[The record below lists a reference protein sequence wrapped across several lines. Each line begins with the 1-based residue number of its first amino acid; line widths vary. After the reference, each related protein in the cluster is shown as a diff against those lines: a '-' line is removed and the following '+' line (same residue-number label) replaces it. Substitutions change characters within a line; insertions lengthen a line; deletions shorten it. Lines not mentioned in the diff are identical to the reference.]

1 MNLTLDNNVTSCIL
15 LCIVLLWTLQSRYFS
30 NKKSDRDLRL
40 MQLQLSIKI
49 DIEAILKMLDDFIE
63 EVLNDYIA
71 QHTKY
76 ITAIYISNEMQTDMV
91 DSIVITISERMS
103 PYLYQRLSLIYNE
116 TAIADVI
123 ANKVVILVTVFV
135 SDRNTVKPK
144 EEKTEL
150 DL

>member
-30 NKKSDRDLRL
+30 NKKADRDLRL

-49 DIEAILKMLDDFIE
+49 DREAILKMLDDFIE